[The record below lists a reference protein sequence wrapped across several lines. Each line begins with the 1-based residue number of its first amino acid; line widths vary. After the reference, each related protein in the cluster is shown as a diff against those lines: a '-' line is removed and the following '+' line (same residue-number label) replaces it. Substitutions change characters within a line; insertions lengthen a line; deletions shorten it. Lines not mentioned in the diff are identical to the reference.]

1 MKIRGGWGL
10 AVLAMGLL
18 ALAAAPAVAQD
29 ECVACHEDVVKGFAK
44 SSHGRTF
51 AADKDYQGSS
61 CTSCHTD
68 AREHAESG
76 GDKKPLSLT
85 KGATAEA
92 NASCLSCHAGHKKQ
106 ALWEGSAHQL
116 AGLKCAS
123 CHDVHKMHI
132 GTPEQQKT
140 LPGRDRDHEEVP
152 RVPRRPAGEPAP
164 AFEPPDAR
172 RADGV
177 HLLPQPARDG
187 GREAHRPG
195 LGERALLLLP
205 PEHAGPLPLGALA
218 GARGLP
224 APATARTAR
233 TTRRCSRPASRSS
246 ASPATS
252 RGGTRRWPGYPAA
265 IWQGNKACLNCHQ
278 NIHGSN
284 HPSGPLFQR

>member
-44 SSHGRTF
+44 TSHGRTF
-51 AADKDYQGSS
+51 AADKDYQASN
-61 CTSCHTD
+61 CTSCHAG

-76 GDKKPLSLT
+76 GDKKPPSLT
-85 KGATAEA
+85 RSAAPEA

-123 CHDVHKMHI
+123 CHDVHNGCTSAPRSRRRRSPGATEATKKCLECH
-132 GTPEQQKT
+132 GTLRAALHQRSCHPM
-140 LPGRDRDHEEVP
+140 RDGQMECSSCHNP
-152 RVPRRPAGEPAP
+152 HGTAGEKLIEQGSVNELCYSCHQNMRGPFLWEHSP
-164 AFEPPDAR
+164 
-172 RADGV
+172 V
-177 HLLPQPARDG
+177 
-187 GREAHRPG
+187 REDCLSCHRPHG
-195 LGERALLLLP
+195 SNYPQMLQ
-205 PEHAGPLPLGALA
+205 
-218 GARGLP
+218 ARVTQLCQSCHQQGRHQTVP
-224 APATARTAR
+224 GV
-233 TTRRCSRPASRSS
+233 PAS
-246 ASPATS
+246 
-252 RGGTRRWPGYPAA
+252 
-265 IWQGNKACLNCHQ
+265 IWNGNKACLNCHQ